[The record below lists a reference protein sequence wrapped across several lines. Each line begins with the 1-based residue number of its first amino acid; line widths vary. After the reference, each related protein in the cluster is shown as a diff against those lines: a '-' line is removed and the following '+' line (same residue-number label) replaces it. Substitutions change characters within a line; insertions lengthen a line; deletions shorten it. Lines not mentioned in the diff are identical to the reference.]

1 MNVEYPM
8 LKYLQRGLSY
18 TIILM
23 SILALLSACKKGK
36 TSEQLEKEKKDSIA
50 RADSVARANAPV
62 TLAFGA
68 FNGYEV
74 NKADDLKD
82 SLNYFLLY
90 NQQDLDRY
98 FKKIGATADLPG
110 FIINFTVAIIGQPT
124 SYSTAIVMD
133 KVELGSESINV
144 WLTITRGDKLKKPY
158 RPGQV
163 FSIERHDGYPR
174 IQFYVNG
181 KQGGVIE
188 LPMDI

>member
-1 MNVEYPM
+1 MM
-8 LKYLQRGLSY
+8 KYLKRGLGH
-18 TIILM
+18 TVILLM
-23 SILALLSACKKGK
+23 VMALLTACKKGK
-36 TSEQLEKEKKDSIA
+36 SPEQLEKEKQESVA

-62 TLAFGA
+62 ALAFGA
-68 FNGYEV
+68 LNGYEV

-82 SLNYFLLY
+82 SLNFFLLY
-90 NQQDLDRY
+90 NQQDLDHY
-98 FKKIGATADLPG
+98 FKKTGATADLPG

-124 SYSTAIVMD
+124 SYSTTIVMD

-144 WLTITRGDKLKKPY
+144 WLTVTRGDKLNKPY

-163 FSIERHDGYPR
+163 FSIERHSGYPR